1 MSFNRRTFVRYYF
14 PVVVSALL
22 FTFLLPASSQAATR
36 ATPTETGRIYGPMAE
51 GHPTPKRV
59 YLVTRDASRI
69 PKDGSAPSYTGR
81 FTVTFSD
88 LSVYRFAVCKYED
101 SSNCIWPARLVGNGK
116 GRSFV
121 QFRGKTRPFPSRM
134 IRPAYPLG

>member
-1 MSFNRRTFVRYYF
+1 MSFNRRTFVRYYC
-14 PVVVSALL
+14 PVVRSALR
-22 FTFLLPASSQAATR
+22 FTCLLPTSIQAAAG
-36 ATPTETGRIYGPMAE
+36 ATPTRAVRVDGGMAE
-51 GHPTPKRV
+51 CHPTPKRV